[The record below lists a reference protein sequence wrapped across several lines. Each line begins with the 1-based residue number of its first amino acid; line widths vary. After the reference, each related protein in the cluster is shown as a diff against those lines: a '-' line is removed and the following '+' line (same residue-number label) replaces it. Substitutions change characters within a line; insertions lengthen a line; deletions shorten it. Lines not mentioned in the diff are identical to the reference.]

1 MPFWNGITS
10 SDGYSVGFVGCARA
24 VVTDRLDHGAM
35 TTATREQRRD
45 DLRRGSCT
53 PVVVHPNNRVRWF
66 QVIPGVRFFSFYT
79 FAIVT
84 IRLVATLGAHWEV
97 RGRENVPDAGGI
109 IVVSNHL
116 HFVDP
121 PLLGA
126 SLGRKL
132 ILMAKQELFQIPIVG
147 WIVRHFDAFP
157 VRRGEADRSAMRNAL
172 NGLKYGLAIGL
183 FPEGTRSRDGRMRD
197 AYPGAA
203 LIALQSGRPVL
214 PVAIEG
220 SETIW
225 ANWKKLRRPTIRI
238 TFGQPFTL
246 SVPPGTPDRLERA
259 TMEMMQHVAALL
271 PEWRRGQ
278 YSMNNTAPE

>member
-1 MPFWNGITS
+1 MK
-10 SDGYSVGFVGCARA
+10 
-24 VVTDRLDHGAM
+24 
-35 TTATREQRRD
+35 QRTNEP
-45 DLRRGSCT
+45 RGVCT
-53 PVVVHPNNRVRWF
+53 PVVVHPNTPVRWY
-66 QVIPGVRFFSFYT
+66 QVVPGVRFFSFYT

-84 IRLVATLGAHWEV
+84 IRIVATLGARWEV
-97 RGRENVPDAGGI
+97 RGRENVPSDGGI

-132 ILMAKQELFQIPIVG
+132 ILMAKQELFQVPIVG

-157 VRRGEADRSAMRNAL
+157 VRRGEADRTAMRNAL
-172 NGLKYGLAIGL
+172 NALKYGLAIGL

-214 PVAIEG
+214 PVSIEG
-220 SETIW
+220 SDTIW
-225 ANWKKLRRPTIRI
+225 TNWKKFRRPTIRI

-246 SVPPGTPDRLERA
+246 SVPRGTPNRLEHA
-259 TMEMMQHVAALL
+259 TNEMMRHVAALL
-271 PEWRRGQ
+271 PEWRRGR
-278 YSMNNTAPE
+278 YGMNTATPQ